1 MLKRLLSAFFSL
13 FFLGAAS
20 GTSFAEVTVPD
31 ALKDR
36 IALKKTARQLNIVY
50 FLGSDTEPVPDYER
64 RLSELLLYLQQFYGK
79 EMQRHGY
86 GARSFGLDIKSPGR
100 VNIIEY
106 KAKNPAAHY
115 PYENGGGWKAARELD
130 GFFKAHPD
138 RKKSQHTLIIMPT
151 WNDEKNGPDNPGGVP
166 FYGMGRNCF
175 ALDYPAFAIKQLGQ
189 KTREGRLLTK
199 WYGGMPHELG
209 HGLNLPHNHQTASD
223 GKKYGTALMG
233 SGNYTFG
240 TSPTFL
246 TPASCALLDACEVF
260 SVTPAQQFYE
270 GKPEVEVGDVAISFK
285 GDQILVSG
293 NYKSPQTVKALNVY
307 IQDPPYAVNQDYDA
321 VSFSRRLG
329 KKSGK
334 FSMKIDKKELEG
346 LNNNEFR
353 SCSFSP
359 TGCTCRSTSR
369 SIGTHSRITG
379 TEANP
384 ERIFRARA
392 EAAKITASAP
402 CGGLIPSN
410 WCASRKR
417 ADSNKPLP
425 FPALSS
431 ARPAQ
436 RPLRP
441 GKIPLRAGV

>member
-1 MLKRLLSAFFSL
+1 MFKQLLSAFFSL
-13 FFLGAAS
+13 FFLGAAF

-79 EMQRHGY
+79 EKQRHGY

-115 PYENGGGWKAARELD
+115 PYENGGGWKAAQELD
-130 GFFKAHPD
+130 EFFKAHPD

-175 ALDYPAFAIKQLGQ
+175 ALDYPAFDIKHLGQ

-199 WYGGMPHELG
+199 WYGGMAHELG

-270 GKPEVEVGDVAISFK
+270 GRPEVEVKDVAISFK
-285 GDQILVSG
+285 GNQILVSG
-293 NYKSPQTVKALNVY
+293 NYTSPQTVKALNVY

-321 VSFSRRLG
+321 VSFSQRLG

-334 FSMKIDKKELEG
+334 FSMKIDKKELDG

-353 SCSFSP
+353 ISLMF
-359 TGCTCRSTSR
+359 
-369 SIGTHSRITG
+369 IL
-379 TEANP
+379 AN
-384 ERIFRARA
+384 
-392 EAAKITASAP
+392 
-402 CGGLIPSN
+402 GLHMQKHFTFH
-410 WCASRKR
+410 WDALQDYR
-417 ADSNKPLP
+417 DGNK
-425 FPALSS
+425 S
-431 ARPAQ
+431 
-436 RPLRP
+436 
-441 GKIPLRAGV
+441 

>member
-115 PYENGGGWKAARELD
+115 PYENGGGWKAAQELD
-130 GFFKAHPD
+130 EFF
-138 RKKSQHTLIIMPT
+138 
-151 WNDEKNGPDNPGGVP
+151 
-166 FYGMGRNCF
+166 NCF
-175 ALDYPAFAIKQLGQ
+175 ALDYPAFDIKHLGQ

-199 WYGGMPHELG
+199 WYGGMAHELG

-353 SCSFSP
+353 ISLMF
-359 TGCTCRSTSR
+359 
-369 SIGTHSRITG
+369 IL
-379 TEANP
+379 AN
-384 ERIFRARA
+384 
-392 EAAKITASAP
+392 
-402 CGGLIPSN
+402 GLHMQKHFTFH
-410 WCASRKR
+410 W
-417 ADSNKPLP
+417 D
-425 FPALSS
+425 ALQDYRDGSKS
-431 ARPAQ
+431 
-436 RPLRP
+436 
-441 GKIPLRAGV
+441 